1 LSTVQTTA
9 FLRAEFADPQALEAF
24 ADALEVGCVST
35 DSAHIIRS
43 WNRWME
49 AATGRTANDAI
60 GKPLTDLFPAIKGT
74 AAENA
79 FTRALSGEAVMFS
92 HSFHEYLLPMP
103 PRMGPGTFE
112 FMQQSARILPL
123 VQDGNTTGAIAL
135 IQDVSERIEREQE
148 LYHAKQIAET
158 ANQTKSEFL
167 TAMSHEFRT
176 PLNAILGYSSILET
190 EISGPLNAGQKEHLH
205 RIEAGTRHLITLIEE
220 ILTFS
225 SIEAQKVEAELEATD
240 ITEIAR
246 EVVSLLENQ
255 ANEAGIALLTDID
268 DDRVV
273 VTTDVRRF
281 KQILVNVVGNAIK
294 FTERGSVTIS
304 MDLTDDKVL
313 LRVTDTG
320 SGISA
325 EHVQQIFEPF
335 VRAERHSSARRTGT
349 GLGLPL
355 SRSLAQLIGGTLK
368 LETTGPA
375 GSTFLLEIPRT

>member
-1 LSTVQTTA
+1 MSTVQTTA
-9 FLRAEFADPQALEAF
+9 FLRTDFADARALDAF

-35 DSAHIIRS
+35 TDALVVRG

-49 AATGRTANDAI
+49 AATGRTAQDAI
-60 GKPLTDLFPAIKGT
+60 GKRLVDLFPAIQGKPS
-74 AAENA
+74 EQA
-79 FTRALSGEAVMFS
+79 FKRAVGGEAVMFS

-103 PRMGPGTFE
+103 PRMTPATFE
-112 FMQQSARILPL
+112 FMQQSARLLPL
-123 VQDGNTTGAIAL
+123 VEDGQTIGAIAL

-148 LYHAKQIAET
+148 LYQAKQIAET
-158 ANQTKSEFL
+158 ANQTKSDFL

-190 EISGPLNAGQKEHLH
+190 EISGPLNANQKDHLH

-225 SIEAQKVEAELEATD
+225 SIEAQKVEAELEPAD
-240 ITEIAR
+240 IRAIALD
-246 EVVSLLENQ
+246 VVSFLENQ
-255 ANEAGIALLTDID
+255 ANEAGIALAAELGRDP
-268 DDRVV
+268 VNV
-273 VTTDVRRF
+273 MTDVRRL

-294 FTERGSVTIS
+294 FTEQGSVTLS
-304 MDLTDDKVL
+304 MELTDDKVL
-313 LRVTDTG
+313 VRVTDTG
-320 SGISA
+320 SGIPA

-335 VRAERHSSARRTGT
+335 VRAEKHSSARRAGT

-355 SRSLAQLIGGTLK
+355 SRSLAQLIGGSLK
-368 LETTGPA
+368 LEETGPD

>member
-35 DSAHIIRS
+35 DGAFIIRS

-60 GKPLTDLFPAIKGT
+60 GKPLVDLFPAIKGT
-74 AAENA
+74 AAEHA

-123 VQDGNTTGAIAL
+123 VQDGHTTGAIAL

-148 LYHAKQIAET
+148 LYHAKQTAET
-158 ANQTKSEFL
+158 ANQTKSDFL

-190 EISGPLNAGQKEHLH
+190 EISGPLNASQKEHLH

-240 ITEIAR
+240 ITEVAR

-255 ANEAGIALLTDID
+255 ANEAGIALVADLDY
-268 DDRVV
+268 DRVV

-320 SGISA
+320 SGISP

-368 LETTGPA
+368 LEATGPA

>member
-1 LSTVQTTA
+1 MSTVQTTA
-9 FLRAEFADPQALEAF
+9 FLRAEFADPHALEAF

-35 DSAHIIRS
+35 DSALVIRS

-49 AATGRTANDAI
+49 AATGRTAQDAI
-60 GKPLTDLFPAIKGT
+60 GKPLADLFPAIKET
-74 AAENA
+74 AAEHA
-79 FTRALSGEAVMFS
+79 FIRALAGEAVMFS

-123 VQDGNTTGAIAL
+123 VHEGQTTGAIAL

-148 LYHAKQIAET
+148 LYQAKQIAES
-158 ANQTKSEFL
+158 ANQTKSDFL

-176 PLNAILGYSSILET
+176 PLNAILGYSAILET
-190 EISGPLNAGQKEHLH
+190 EISGPLNASQKEHLH

-225 SIEAQKVEAELEATD
+225 SIEAQKVEADLEAAD

-246 EVVSLLENQ
+246 DVVSLLENQ
-255 ANEAGIALLTDID
+255 ANEAGIALVTDLD
-268 DDRVV
+268 YDRVV

-294 FTERGSVTIS
+294 FTERGSVTLR

-320 SGISA
+320 SGIPA

-335 VRAERHSSARRTGT
+335 VRAEKHSSARRTGT

-368 LETTGPA
+368 LEATGPA